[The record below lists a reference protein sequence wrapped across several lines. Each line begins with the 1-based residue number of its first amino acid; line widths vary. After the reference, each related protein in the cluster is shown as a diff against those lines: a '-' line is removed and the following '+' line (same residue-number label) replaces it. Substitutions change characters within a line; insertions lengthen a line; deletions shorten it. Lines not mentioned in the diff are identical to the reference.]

1 MVTLLTT
8 KNDLVA
14 KTAATS
20 KIASS
25 MTGPFPQAQKFLS
38 YARRESFAK
47 ESNPFSTSA
56 GKVQFAGI
64 IMSHERKTHAKRRS
78 KMKFNF

>member
-1 MVTLLTT
+1 MVTLLTA

-14 KTAATS
+14 KTAAIR

-25 MTGPFPQAQKFLS
+25 MTDPFPQTQKLLS

-47 ESNPFSTSA
+47 ESNPLSTSA